1 MCRDILRQSRLK
13 QSLVPGKDDLV
24 KGSQLRH
31 AQQVAGGLDGHG
43 RRRRGRG
50 RVSGRRRRGHR
61 RAERG
66 RPRWLRAAQAGAGRC
81 GRGACRQEGL
91 AKQHGQVCVWGGWVG
106 RGGPG
111 KPKSGGCPSNP
122 TPSTTT
128 HLHSSLLPAR
138 PPRLS
143 TTCRP
148 RLSYHRPPGPLH
160 GLAGRA
166 LVGRGW
172 RRGKR
177 HSKRAVVQGGSVSP
191 ALCLGKL
198 ARAGQE
204 QHGHD
209 RGRPPTTIISYPHR
223 DLATR
228 YTHRHAHVARPRRR
242 SWSPPIPDLSRRVGR
257 SDRGADRRGPLVRPG
272 AQGVGRLFRA
282 RGCAGQGQGC
292 VPLPATAIDA
302 PARPCKHG
310 G

>member
-1 MCRDILRQSRLK
+1 
-13 QSLVPGKDDLV
+13 
-24 KGSQLRH
+24 
-31 AQQVAGGLDGHG
+31 
-43 RRRRGRG
+43 
-50 RVSGRRRRGHR
+50 
-61 RAERG
+61 
-66 RPRWLRAAQAGAGRC
+66 
-81 GRGACRQEGL
+81 
-91 AKQHGQVCVWGGWVG
+91 VG

-177 HSKRAVVQGGSVSP
+177 HSERAVVQGGSVSP

-209 RGRPPTTIISYPHR
+209 RGRPPTTTISYPHR

-242 SWSPPIPDLSRRVGR
+242 SWSPPIPDLSRSVGR